1 MLQTPSRSAVSV
13 NAQSHSTGRLMPE
26 LRRLQPRA
34 PLAILQAPDRPVLPL
49 ERPRRK
55 RALIQMQA
63 RMLATFETLERD
75 QQGYATINGLL
86 AVITSMRN
94 LPGRKTII
102 FFSEGIA
109 LPPSV
114 QVKFPSV
121 INAANRAG
129 VSIYPIDAAGLR
141 ADSPNAEATR
151 EINALARAEDGTG
164 TSWPRRQLGTS
175 HARS

>member
-1 MLQTPSRSAVSV
+1 
-13 NAQSHSTGRLMPE
+13 
-26 LRRLQPRA
+26 
-34 PLAILQAPDRPVLPL
+34 
-49 ERPRRK
+49 
-55 RALIQMQA
+55 
-63 RMLATFETLERD
+63 MLATFELLERD

-129 VSIYPIDAAGLR
+129 VSIYSIDAAGLR

-151 EINALARAEDGTG
+151 EINALAERRMEQVHRGRDDNSGPLMRGLERNEGSLAAE
-164 TSWPRRQLGTS
+164 SAQRP
-175 HARS
+175 